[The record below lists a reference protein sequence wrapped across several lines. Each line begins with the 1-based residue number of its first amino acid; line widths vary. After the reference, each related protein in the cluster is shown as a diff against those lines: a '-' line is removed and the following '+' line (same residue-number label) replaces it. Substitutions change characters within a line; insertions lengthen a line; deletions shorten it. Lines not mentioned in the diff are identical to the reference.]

1 MEGGIMAPEMSFN
14 TESMLCRPS
23 DDVTPVMNIKSDV
36 LADATGD
43 FQYTEEDEIAMREAN
58 IILPSYEDLLRLAEL
73 SECPPELS
81 GIQEEKPW

>member
-1 MEGGIMAPEMSFN
+1 MAHEMSFN

-23 DDVTPVMNIKSDV
+23 DSDDVTAVIIIKSDV
-36 LADATGD
+36 LADAIGD